1 MIGPGIEHLWPNAM
15 RFAHP
20 KADVSTD
27 WIVHEAFGVLD
38 TTLDS
43 LTHLARMAHMRDFI
57 CLHVL
62 THAAHHVE
70 TPI

>member
-43 LTHLARMAHMRDFI
+43 LSHLARMAHEG
-57 CLHVL
+57 LHLLACVN
-62 THAAHHVE
+62 TCS
-70 TPI
+70 TSC